1 MTQCD
6 KIIRYI
12 KDFGSITTMQA
23 FQDLGVTRLSGR
35 IYDLKAR
42 GYRILTERVSG
53 RNRYG
58 EKVHYFKYSLMEEET
73 A

>member
-23 FQDLGVTRLSGR
+23 FQDLGVTRAFR
-35 IYDLKAR
+35 ADLR
-42 GYRILTERVSG
+42 PESTRVPHSDRTG
-53 RNRYG
+53 FRAQQIRREG
-58 EKVHYFKYSLMEEET
+58 TLF
-73 A
+73 

>member
-1 MTQCD
+1 
-6 KIIRYI
+6 
-12 KDFGSITTMQA
+12 MQA

>member
-1 MTQCD
+1 
-6 KIIRYI
+6 
-12 KDFGSITTMQA
+12 MQA

-58 EKVHYFKYSLMEEET
+58 EKVYYFKYSLMEEET